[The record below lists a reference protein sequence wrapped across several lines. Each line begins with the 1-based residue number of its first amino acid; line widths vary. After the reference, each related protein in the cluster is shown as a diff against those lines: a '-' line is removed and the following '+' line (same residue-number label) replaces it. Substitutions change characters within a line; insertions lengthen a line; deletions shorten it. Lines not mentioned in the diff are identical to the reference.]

1 MKNYLQKQAARIR
14 AICIVFALLPFFSQR
29 AAAWS
34 EVLVKGALQGKDWS
48 TIATLTKQDAN
59 GNSYSG
65 TIDASSWTSGAQLSF
80 KLNDSK
86 DDGGK
91 WWGNSGTADMTSNS
105 TATLSNVNTSG
116 DNMTLKHSTSYSSY
130 NINCTYS
137 NDSWTIKIT
146 GVKSS
151 TGGGQFL
158 YNNLCSRSLHL
169 WRKIW

>member
-1 MKNYLQKQAARIR
+1 MKLKHLHLHARIR
-14 AICIVFALLPFFSQR
+14 AICTFSFCMTLLLLFPQK

-34 EVLVKGALQGKDWS
+34 ELLVKGAVGNASWS

-65 TIDASSWTSGAQLSF
+65 TIDASSWTRGAQLSF
-80 KLNDSK
+80 KLNDSM
-86 DDGGK
+86 DDSGK
-91 WWGNSGTADMTSNS
+91 WWGNGGTADMTTNS
-105 TATLSNVNTSG
+105 SATLYVNANG

-151 TGGGQFL
+151 TGGGGSSTGEF
-158 YNNLCSRSLHL
+158 
-169 WRKIW
+169 